1 MDDPRIGPTAS
12 IAVTQ
17 PRRISAISVSER
29 VAAERGEDIGLTVG
43 YHVRLESE
51 FTDATQMRFITPGI
65 LLRKLLSD
73 PNLSEYTHV
82 IIDEV
87 HERDKYTEFLMIA
100 LRDLLETR
108 SDLRVIL
115 MSATLQTQ
123 ILLDYWRTATSTPP
137 EICM

>member
-1 MDDPRIGPTAS
+1 M
-12 IAVTQ
+12 TQ

-29 VAAERGEDIGLTVG
+29 VAAERVEDIGHSVG
-43 YHVRLESE
+43 FHVRLESE
-51 FTDATQMRFITPGI
+51 LTDATQMIFMTPGI

-73 PNLSEYTHV
+73 PSLSEYSHV

-100 LRDLLETR
+100 LRDLLKTR
-108 SDLRVIL
+108 SNLRVIL

-123 ILLDYWRTATSTPP
+123 VLLDYWKTASSSPP